1 MPCNFNSNTCVQV
14 SFIITTPINPVFS
27 QQEYAGNSLE
37 NKEMTY
43 ESFFEKVAS
52 MDLDSFD
59 NEQVIYIT
67 YNCDAHCNTIEF
79 LGFETREPD
88 FFSFTYE
95 T

>member
-1 MPCNFNSNTCVQV
+1 MYKLALSLLLPLILS
-14 SFIITTPINPVFS
+14 FS

-52 MDLDSFD
+52 MDLDSLD

-67 YNCDAHCNTIEF
+67 YNWDAHCNTIEF